1 MLKMKTSG
9 EEMEDFQKIT
19 VGANGTSEGGVLIC
33 SLFNRTPLR
42 WPKPVD
48 NLQRN
53 DMTWT
58 ISSLPQSN
66 PHIQLHASIPQT

>member
-19 VGANGTSEGGVLIC
+19 VGANGASEGGVLIC

-53 DMTWT
+53 DIT
-58 ISSLPQSN
+58 
-66 PHIQLHASIPQT
+66 